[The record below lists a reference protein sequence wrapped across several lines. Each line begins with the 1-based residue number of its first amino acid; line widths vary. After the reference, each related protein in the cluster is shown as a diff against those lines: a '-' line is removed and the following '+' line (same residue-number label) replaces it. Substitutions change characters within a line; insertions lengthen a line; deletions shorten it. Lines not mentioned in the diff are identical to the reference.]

1 MGQTDVREYTV
12 HARSTDIFG
21 RVLTTARQQHL
32 VVDGPVENGCPG
44 EAISPGE
51 LFLAGIACCSVEL
64 IQVIARGREIPLR
77 HVSASIHGVVDRG
90 NPVRTDVTVFNTVH
104 LRLELEGVDRDQGA
118 ELVEAFKGR

>member
-51 LFLAGIACCSVEL
+51 LFLAGIACCGVEL
-64 IQVIARGREIPLR
+64 IQVIARSREIPLR
-77 HVSASIHGVVDRG
+77 HVTASIHGVVDRG
-90 NPVRTDVTVFNTVH
+90 NPVRADVTVFNTVH
-104 LRLELEGVDRDQGA
+104 LRLELKGVDRDQGA